1 MISTYCKR
9 QGVPAEHKFNL
20 LIDLFKRHYVDFSVF
35 ANIKY
40 DTKDTHGFDIS
51 ADDLFKVSAVFPV
64 SNFCFECETKL
75 KYKFT

>member
-1 MISTYCKR
+1 M
-9 QGVPAEHKFNL
+9 
-20 LIDLFKRHYVDFSVF
+20 LIDLVRRGYVDFSVF

-40 DTKDTHGFDIS
+40 DPKDTHGFDIS
-51 ADDLFKVSAVFPV
+51 ADDLFNVSAVFPV